1 MPRRKYDRQLI
12 VGLLEDAADAV
23 TVQQSTDL
31 DAKDRD
37 EPLPSEVVF
46 VPPNSAMHS
55 ASPDDACLII
65 LRQALR
71 GKLQVPQRVS
81 SQSRLY
87 LVGRGDWRARTL
99 SGWTAAQTAA
109 LLGQAGTP
117 AVRVISVVADELGRD
132 LAGAHATDLREPA
145 DSFAA
150 QLHAALREHHGI
162 ETVLL
167 ARVYRTSV
175 VGASEAPRARG
186 TKLTL
191 AMDETVPDE
200 AHHRPHSKLRFSWRD
215 GAQQREWSDS

>member
-12 VGLLEDAADAV
+12 VGLLQDAADAV

-31 DAKDRD
+31 DAKHRD

-46 VPPNSAMHS
+46 VPPNTAHG
-55 ASPDDACLII
+55 ASPDDACPT

-71 GKLQVPQRVS
+71 GELQVPQCVS
-81 SQSRLY
+81 RQSRLY

-132 LAGAHATDLREPA
+132 LASTHATDLREPA

-167 ARVYRTSV
+167 ARVYRTLV

-186 TKLTL
+186 TKLSVTV
-191 AMDETVPDE
+191 DETVPDE
-200 AHHRPHSKLRFSWRD
+200 AHHRPHSKLRFFWKD
-215 GAQQREWSDS
+215 GTQRREWSDS